1 MMLLS
6 ELNTLPDFTPVNASS
21 FPLPSER
28 ITRGRG
34 GRYSLPRTTLSFA
47 TFQRLTP
54 TLRTRT
60 RTRTRTRARTR
71 ARGSVFSSTSTST
84 STAAL
89 STIFFFWGW
98 DAPRFPSV
106 LLFGYDTTSSQL

>member
-60 RTRTRTRARTR
+60 RTRWLVVDSSIAIVRYSAP
-71 ARGSVFSSTSTST
+71 GSCNSFS
-84 STAAL
+84 
-89 STIFFFWGW
+89 
-98 DAPRFPSV
+98 
-106 LLFGYDTTSSQL
+106 LFGL